1 MPHARVIFFLLVSI
15 LSAGTAFAQTPSAP
29 GAAPPGGRFQLVVVP
44 GHAAN
49 PFMIDTATGCLWHA
63 IQDAKT
69 KRYSFTE
76 VDVENLH
83 WSYASGAQTVIAS
96 RIDASQMTGE
106 QKTALKQ
113 NLQKTSCGLFNV
125 TLTPEPAQP
134 SAQAPETN
142 PTAPPEPKKPKK

>member
-1 MPHARVIFFLLVSI
+1 MRKARLVFFLAASLVS
-15 LSAGTAFAQTPSAP
+15 AGVAFAQTPAAP
-29 GAAPPGGRFQLVVVP
+29 GAVPPAGRFQLVVVP
-44 GHAAN
+44 GHQAN

-63 IQDAKT
+63 VQDAKT

-96 RIDASQMTGE
+96 RIDASPITGE

-125 TLTPEPAQP
+125 TLAPGPAQP
-134 SAQAPETN
+134 GAEAPEIQPIT
-142 PTAPPEPKKPKK
+142 PPEPKKSKK